1 MNQLFG
7 NEDLRCSEWV
17 LVVCQWGLAMVS
29 RSVPCHGVEGVRYH
43 MPVEIYMR
51 FCGLSQCQW
60 SLYVLVIS

>member
-1 MNQLFG
+1 MG
-7 NEDLRCSEWV
+7 AGGMSM
-17 LVVCQWGLAMVS
+17 GLAMVS